1 MKQLIYW
8 KDFVAPARSLKRV
21 FWWQFFLCRPQCSGS
36 SMLEDEF
43 FSRCW
48 ILVVQKL
55 QKQRRKLLRTDQFRG
70 FGPTP
75 LHPEP
80 HSHHPMSSPCQKVRG
95 YLQGGWWIVSAVAS
109 CEFREQE
116 PRCVQLSVSASET
129 REALCWGLCVTTLT
143 AHMKHDSHQDPAS
156 TALCPV
162 SFRLSF
168 PSHSLLTPGTS
179 PSIYPFSP
187 SALWP
192 VTTSLMCLM
201 HIFLS
206 SMRIFLN
213 VYWWCYLF
221 ILCLTFF
228 HSAA

>member
-156 TALCPV
+156 TAHCVLCPFV
-162 SFRLSF
+162 FLFPPTHFSHLALHPLFTLLVPRLF
-168 PSHSLLTPGTS
+168 DPSQP
-179 PSIYPFSP
+179 
-187 SALWP
+187 LWC
-192 VTTSLMCLM
+192 V
-201 HIFLS
+201 
-206 SMRIFLN
+206 
-213 VYWWCYLF
+213 
-221 ILCLTFF
+221 
-228 HSAA
+228 